1 MWKRSLMFCL
11 LFLLIFPCIILS
23 VSAADY
29 DTKLPSY
36 VPYSGG
42 AFFEIFDENLGTVT
56 CVFPLDFQDN
66 TFGFNSA
73 GTDVY
78 NLTNSTVNGYV
89 VTTNGTVYTARASR
103 LSYVEYRLSQTTGTY
118 TAIEPKKGTMKASN
132 INFITDNPDLY
143 NDSYFNR
150 DNFIM
155 VLLAILCICEASNVL
170 LSLFRRGRKY

>member
-1 MWKRSLMFCL
+1 MLQTFA
-11 LFLLIFPCIILS
+11 I
-23 VSAADY
+23 DY
-29 DTKLPSY
+29 DTSMPSY

-42 AFFEIFDENLGTVT
+42 AFFEVFDENLGAVT
-56 CVFPLDFQDN
+56 CVFPLDFQNN

-89 VTTNGTVYTARASR
+89 VTTSGTVYTARASR
-103 LSYVEYRLSQTTGTY
+103 LSPVEYRISTTTGTY
-118 TAIEPKKGTMKASN
+118 TAINPKEGTIKASN
-132 INFITDNPDLY
+132 INFITDDPALY

-155 VLLAILCICEASNVL
+155 VLLVILCICEAANVL
-170 LSLFRRGRKY
+170 LSLFRRGRR

>member
-1 MWKRSLMFCL
+1 MWKRSLTFCL
-11 LFLLIFPCIILS
+11 LLLLILSCIILS

-42 AFFEIFDENLGTVT
+42 AFFEVFDENLGTVT
-56 CVFPLDFQDN
+56 CVFPIDFQNN

-78 NLTNSTVNGYV
+78 NLTNSTLNGYV

-103 LSYVEYRLSQTTGTY
+103 LSYVEYRTSATTSYY
-118 TAIEPKKGTMKASN
+118 TALSPKKGTMKASN

-155 VLLAILCICEASNVL
+155 VLLVILCICEAANVL
-170 LSLFRRGRKY
+170 LSLFRRGHKY